1 MSIDLS
7 VHSCLADVED
17 LMGPLHAWPV
27 WARELLLKQHLSD
40 SERYTLTLFVMG
52 NKLPPFT
59 YARFLRANGSLKDR
73 RACEHVIDQLRRYQ
87 TGRNSGQ
94 CTYWDIDLKQ
104 LMPIGCAVVRG
115 AEFWEP
121 AFSRLHAEPQPGQ
134 RAPMTTLTPLQRSRI
149 ERNRAEALRRQEA
162 RLLPPAH
169 TAPHVGSA

>member
-1 MSIDLS
+1 MVSDNVVSEGYVTDVMEHLRGEAVSLASVGTWNSRTENLARTMSIDLS

-73 RACEHVIDQLRRYQ
+73 RARQHVIDQLRRYQ

-94 CTYWDIDLKQ
+94 CTYWDIDLKHSSC
-104 LMPIGCAVVRG
+104 PSCA
-115 AEFWEP
+115 P
-121 AFSRLHAEPQPGQ
+121 
-134 RAPMTTLTPLQRSRI
+134 
-149 ERNRAEALRRQEA
+149 
-162 RLLPPAH
+162 
-169 TAPHVGSA
+169 

>member
-73 RACEHVIDQLRRYQ
+73 RAREHVIDQLRRYQ

-94 CTYWDIDLKQ
+94 CTYWDIDLKHSSC
-104 LMPIGCAVVRG
+104 PSCAPLSAVPNSGNLPSLVST
-115 AEFWEP
+115 P
-121 AFSRLHAEPQPGQ
+121 SRSLG
-134 RAPMTTLTPLQRSRI
+134 SG
-149 ERNRAEALRRQEA
+149 RR
-162 RLLPPAH
+162 
-169 TAPHVGSA
+169 